1 MAARLT
7 PAMIAESLL
16 EGAARAPAVD
26 RRRLRQALVE
36 RRRGLSADDCARLSR
51 QIRTL
56 LQVSFAHLSGRR
68 VGFCW
73 PVNNEPD
80 LRPLIEC
87 WASEGHAGFA
97 AMLPVVGEAAAGL
110 AFRAWAPGTVMV
122 RDRYGIPTPAAGDFL
137 FPEALLIPVNGFD
150 AAGYRIGYGGG
161 YFDRLLAAL
170 SPRPLAIGVG
180 FELARLVSID
190 PEPHDQPLDVMVT
203 EAGVFVS
210 PSSTVPVRLAN
221 GTVAAEGVVR
231 SG

>member
-1 MAARLT
+1 
-7 PAMIAESLL
+7 MIAESLL
-16 EGAARAPAVD
+16 EGAARAPAGD
-26 RRRLRQALVE
+26 RRRLRKALVE

-51 QIRTL
+51 QIRAL
-56 LQVSFAHLSGRR
+56 LQAFLPCLSGMR

-80 LRPLIEC
+80 LRPLIER
-87 WASEGHAGFA
+87 WVSEGGPGFA
-97 AMLPVVGEAAAGL
+97 ALLPVVGEAAGL
-110 AFRAWAPGTVMV
+110 AFRPWAPGTVMV
-122 RDRYGIPTPAAGDFL
+122 SDRYGIPMPAAGDFML
-137 FPEALLIPVNGFD
+137 PEALLIPVNGFD

-210 PSSTVPVRLAN
+210 PSSTTAVPLTN
-221 GTVAAEGVVR
+221 GTLAAEAPAR